1 MSIENLDLE
10 VVNSLTE
17 MEQSKFNSILDKF
30 EQKTREIVLEE
41 YEELKNEKDAT
52 ILASRGIRQLTA
64 EETKFYNNLA
74 KAGKAK
80 TANLINNALS
90 ELDVVYPETVI
101 DAIFDDITGNH
112 PLLSKVRTM
121 NINVLTTVYV
131 SDTTKQLATWDE
143 LNTAITKELSGSF
156 KKFDFLQ
163 NKLSCYIPVHNDM
176 LILGPQWLDRY
187 VRVLLSEAIAYGL
200 EDAIINGDGDK
211 KPVGMIMDVSTR
223 QVTYTPKAPV
233 KVTALDPKTYGELL
247 CTLTQTPNGHYRNVS
262 SVIMVVNP
270 IDYMKLVMPAT
281 TIQNANAGWVHDV
294 LPFPTDIVQS
304 EQMEQGKAVIGL
316 ADRYFLGFGN
326 GQAKI
331 EVSDQYRWLED
342 ETVYKTKMYGHGEPM
357 DNNAFIL
364 CDISELTPTYFRVET
379 LGK

>member
-1 MSIENLDLE
+1 MSIETLDLE
-10 VVNSLTE
+10 IVNSLSE
-17 MEQSKFNSILDKF
+17 MEQGKFNAILDKF
-30 EQKTREIVLEE
+30 EEKTREIVLEE
-41 YEELKNEKDAT
+41 YEELKNEQDQQ
-52 ILASRGIRQLTA
+52 ILANRGIRQLTTA
-64 EETKFYNNLA
+64 EKDFYNKLA
-74 KAGKAK
+74 EAGRKG
-80 TANLINNALS
+80 TPNLINNALS

-112 PLLSKVRTM
+112 PLLSKIRTM

-131 SDTTKQLATWDE
+131 SDTQKQLATWDE
-143 LNTAITKELSGSF
+143 LNTAITEELKGSF
-156 KKFDFLQ
+156 KKFDFIQ

-187 VRVLLSEAIAYGL
+187 VRILLSEAIAYGL

-211 KPVGMIMDVSTR
+211 KPVGMIMDVATR
-223 QVTYTPKAPV
+223 QLTYTAKAPV
-233 KVTALDPKTYGELL
+233 KVTSLDPKTYGELL
-247 CTLTQTPNGHYRNVS
+247 STLTQTPNGHYRNVS
-262 SVIMVVNP
+262 QVLMVVNP

-331 EVSDQYRWLED
+331 ESSDQYRWLED
-342 ETVYKTKMYGHGEPM
+342 ETVYKTKMYAHGEPM

-379 LGK
+379 VAK